1 MTTAL
6 FRRCN
11 VWLPT
16 PAGALLILVVLVS
29 AIVLWGRWIGGHL
42 AESDPA
48 SGRAGAGAQLLVVEG
63 WLSESEL
70 AAAVAA
76 FRGGRYQR
84 VVASG
89 GPFEDWQEGRTFSS
103 YAERAADY
111 LRRHG
116 LAEAGVVAVPA
127 PASAQDRSYL
137 SAVVVR
143 DWAEA
148 AGLRVDAIDVFSSG
162 AHGRRTRMVYRMA
175 FGPGVEVGIVA
186 ARPSQ
191 YDPGRWW
198 KTSAGAKAVVGEA
211 LSVAWTHCCFWP
223 AARGS
228 FSERWA
234 VPEPGR

>member
-1 MTTAL
+1 MAL
-6 FRRCN
+6 FRRRS

-16 PAGALLILVVLVS
+16 LTGALLILVVLVS
-29 AIVLWGRWIGGHL
+29 AVVLWGRWIGGHL
-42 AESDPA
+42 AASDPA
-48 SGRAGAGAQLLVVEG
+48 RGQDGAGAQLLVVEG

-89 GPFEDWQEGRTFSS
+89 GPFEDWPEGRAFSS

-116 LAEAGVVAVPA
+116 LAEVGVVAVPA

-143 DWAEA
+143 DWAAA
-148 AGLRVDAIDVFSSG
+148 AGLRVDAVDVFSSG
-162 AHGRRTRMVYRMA
+162 AHARRTRMVYRMA
-175 FGPGVEVGIVA
+175 FGPGIEVGIVA
-186 ARPSQ
+186 TRPSW
-191 YDPGRWW
+191 YDPEHWW
-198 KTSAGAKAVVGEA
+198 TTSAGAKTVIGEA

-223 AARGS
+223 AVRGS
-228 FSERWA
+228 FSEHWA